1 MFVIGIEGEKAR
13 NNSHFS
19 PDVNRTPDRRPVKTV
34 AKIISGR
41 TEVLFTPGIGEPI
54 RAGNRHLLNVS
65 FHNRSHLFNA
75 DRVGETEAEY
85 RARREF
91 FQPALPTPWKHGDG
105 KCKMIQHKSEDHR
118 PTRWIFNELATYLEQ
133 RGADWSV
140 LGAWRASQQG
150 RFDSFGQELP
160 EPAWHREDEPEPVY
174 QFQCL
179 KPQGHWKTQEPT
191 WGSGADGKLY
201 DHLKRG
207 KSVFWSG
214 DAQRQRSGSA
224 PLTDCS
230 WCRAMCAI

>member
-1 MFVIGIEGEKAR
+1 MFVIGIEGEK
-13 NNSHFS
+13 
-19 PDVNRTPDRRPVKTV
+19 
-34 AKIISGR
+34 G
-41 TEVLFTPGIGEPI
+41 GIGEPI
-54 RAGNRHLLNVS
+54 RAGNRHL
-65 FHNRSHLFNA
+65 
-75 DRVGETEAEY
+75 
-85 RARREF
+85 
-91 FQPALPTPWKHGDG
+91 
-105 KCKMIQHKSEDHR
+105 
-118 PTRWIFNELATYLEQ
+118 
-133 RGADWSV
+133 
-140 LGAWRASQQG
+140 ASQQG